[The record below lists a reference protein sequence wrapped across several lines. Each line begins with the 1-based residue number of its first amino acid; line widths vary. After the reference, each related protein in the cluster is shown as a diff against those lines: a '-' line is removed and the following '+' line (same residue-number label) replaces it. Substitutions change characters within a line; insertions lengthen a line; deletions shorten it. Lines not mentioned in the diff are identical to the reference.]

1 MYANGF
7 KTARKATNIV
17 GKAGEYAAASSKL
30 GAALG
35 IVKGALSEGNEEAL
49 Q

>member
-17 GKAGEYAAASSKL
+17 GKAGEYTAASSKL
-30 GAALG
+30 GAAFS
-35 IVKGALSEGNEEAL
+35 IAKGALSEGNEEVL

>member
-7 KTARKATNIV
+7 KTARKTTNIT
-17 GKAGEYAAASSKL
+17 GGIGNYAANTSNAR
-30 GAALG
+30 AALAFT
-35 IVKGALSEGNEEAL
+35 KSALSEGNEEVL